1 MSDRSV
7 PLLRVAVVGHTN
19 AGKTSLLRT
28 LTRNPGFGE
37 VSDRPGTTRDVEG
50 CVLLA
55 DGRPVLELYD
65 TPGLEDSIALLELIE
80 SNRSSRRVDGIDL
93 IKAFL
98 DSEEVMERFAQEA
111 KALRQMLACDV
122 ALYVVDARDPVLAK
136 YRDELQ
142 ILGLCARPVVPV
154 LNFIA
159 LPETRVREWRDAL
172 ARLNMH
178 AVAEFDTVVFDA
190 EGEIRLF
197 EKMRSLLDSYRP
209 QIDALIRH
217 RRVEREQ
224 LISASLKLIADLLVD
239 VAACLIPVELEAL
252 RQSTDAIE
260 DLKQQVRRR
269 EERCVAQLLELH
281 SFRQE
286 DCVAGAIPVEGGA
299 WPTDLFSPQSLQEY
313 GIGGTGGAAA
323 GAMVGLTLD
332 ILFHGLSLGAATSI
346 GAAVGAALGAGRLPG
361 KRLLE
366 RITGRTNLQV
376 DEPTLQLLAV
386 RQMRLLEALLKRG
399 HAQEEPIRL
408 EGAGL
413 QISATESA
421 DLGAGVKRKAA
432 VETAG
437 ASRFRAAVKMLRSAR
452 GRRGWSRLGPR
463 GETGLF
469 ALDSRRDR
477 LVDALAAELGSVR
490 SPMSDER

>member
-1 MSDRSV
+1 MSDRSA

-28 LTRNPGFGE
+28 LTRNARFGE

-50 CVLLA
+50 CTLLV
-55 DGRPVLELYD
+55 DGRPGMELYD

-80 SNRSSRRVDGIDL
+80 SNRHGRRMDGIDRV
-93 IKAFL
+93 KAFL
-98 DSEEVMERFAQEA
+98 DSDAAMTRFAQEA

-122 ALYVVDARDPVLAK
+122 ALYVVDVRDPVLAK
-136 YRDELQ
+136 YRDELR

-197 EKMRSLLDSYRP
+197 EKMRSLLDSHRP
-209 QIDALIRH
+209 QIDALLRH

-224 LISASLKLIADLLVD
+224 LIAASLKVIADLLVD
-239 VAACLIPVELEAL
+239 VAACSIPIEVEAL
-252 RQSTDAIE
+252 RQSTEAIE
-260 DLKQQVRRR
+260 DLKRQVRRR

-281 SFRQE
+281 GFRRE

-386 RQMRLLEALLKRG
+386 RQMRLLDALLKRG
-399 HAQEEPIRL
+399 HAQIEPIRL
-408 EGAGL
+408 DAAGSAMDGDDRASARAAAGGRIAGGAD
-413 QISATESA
+413 S
-421 DLGAGVKRKAA
+421 
-432 VETAG
+432 
-437 ASRFRAAVKMLRSAR
+437 SRFRAAVKMLRSAR
-452 GRRGWSRLGPR
+452 GRRAWSRLGPR

-477 LVDALAAELGSVR
+477 LVDALAAELSQLQQAVSG
-490 SPMSDER
+490 ER